1 MIAQCPMAGGA
12 PPGSRGFTLLEVM
25 IVVMI
30 IGIIASIGI
39 PPVFNAVRKGPMRQA
54 ISDLEEGCQKARMLA
69 ILRGRPAELMLT
81 GDGAMSVVLAP
92 EDQPAGGNSP
102 GQGTDTGAP
111 LLSAD
116 GSSSAPAVV
125 PPEVSFSAHL
135 PDSIAFE
142 HLIVNRRDI
151 LESERRGTLE
161 LDSARVRFYPNG
173 TCDELSA
180 TLLSGQNELRRLTLE
195 ISTGRTDVEVLR

>member
-1 MIAQCPMAGGA
+1 MIAPRPRAGGA
-12 PPGSRGFTLLEVM
+12 PPVSRGFTLLEVM
-25 IVVMI
+25 IVIAI

-39 PPVFNAVRKGPMRQA
+39 PPVFSAVRKGPMRQA

-69 ILRGRPAELMLT
+69 ILRGRPAELVLT
-81 GDGAMSVVLAP
+81 GDGAMSVVLGS
-92 EDQPAGGNSP
+92 EDRPAGGNSP
-102 GQGTDTGAP
+102 GPGTDPGAP
-111 LLSAD
+111 MLSAE
-116 GSSSAPAVV
+116 GSSSASAAV
-125 PPEVSFSAHL
+125 PPEVGFSAHL
-135 PDSIAFE
+135 PASIAFE

-151 LESERRGTLE
+151 LESERQGTLE

>member
-1 MIAQCPMAGGA
+1 MIAQRPMAGGV
-12 PPGSRGFTLLEVM
+12 PPGLRGFTLLEVM
-25 IVVMI
+25 IVVVI

-69 ILRGRPAELMLT
+69 ILRGRPADLVIT
-81 GDGAMSVVLAP
+81 GDGAMSVELAS
-92 EDQPAGGNSP
+92 EDRPAGGNSS
-102 GQGTDTGAP
+102 GQGTGTETAP
-111 LLSAD
+111 LLGD
-116 GSSSAPAVV
+116 GSSSAPAVA
-125 PPEVSFSAHL
+125 PFEVSFSAHL

-142 HLIVNRRDI
+142 HLIINRRDI

-195 ISTGRTDVEVLR
+195 ISTGRSDVEVIR